1 MTAESAAT
9 VLDGLRESAAVLTVL
24 SLSFAEAGCL
34 APMPA
39 AARDERNHLSLPCF
53 RDVSWS
59 AVKRFVAGTFRRRIC
74 GLTTMI
80 GGRRLELADAQ
91 RHTSRMDRET
101 VIRTLRAHEAELRA
115 EGISHVYL
123 FGSVARGEADEKS
136 DVDLFF
142 DYDDPKFS
150 LFDLMRVKERFSEIL
165 GGKVDAMTR
174 EGVHRRIRKEVE
186 AEAIPVF

>member
-39 AARDERNHLSLPCF
+39 AARDERDHLSLPCF

-136 DVDLFF
+136 DVDLF
-142 DYDDPKFS
+142 YDCEPECFGF
-150 LFDLMRVKERFSEIL
+150 LQFMGIRERVPEIL
-165 GGKVDAMTR
+165 GLPVDIMPR
-174 EGVHRRIRKEVE
+174 DGIHRRIRAEVE